1 MSFLAFEGI
10 TKSYGEK
17 RAVDGVSFEVPA
29 GEVFGLLG
37 PNGAGKT
44 TLIRI
49 LMDIIRA
56 DAGTVRLRGQPLD
69 GRGLDRIGYLPEER
83 GLYKKQKVADVMA
96 YFGTLKGMPQRDARR
111 RSLEWLSRIGMPEV
125 ANRKV
130 ESLSKGMAQK
140 VQIATT
146 FLHDPELA
154 VLDEPFSG
162 LDPINVQFVRE
173 LIVERRRAGRTTIL
187 SAHQMNL
194 VEELCDRVALIHQG
208 RLMVY
213 GPLDEVRERWSLPE
227 VIVAA
232 RGGLPPAIAGAAY
245 VRPDGDGEG
254 DGDRGGAAA
263 GGANGLESWRVGL
276 ADGTAPAELLAGL
289 VRAGVAVERFEK
301 ALTPLEEIFI
311 RVVQGS
317 AAAGPEGRA

>member
-1 MSFLAFEGI
+1 MSFLAFDGI
-10 TKSYGEK
+10 RKSYGEK

-56 DAGTVRLRGQPLD
+56 DAGTVTLFGKPLD
-69 GRGLDRIGYLPEER
+69 GPGLDRVGYLPEER
-83 GLYKKQKVADVMA
+83 GLYRKQKVADVMT
-96 YFGTLKGMPQRDARR
+96 YFGELKGLPRADAHR
-111 RSLEWLSRIGMPEV
+111 RSLAWLARIGMPEV
-125 ANRKV
+125 AHRKV

-227 VIVAA
+227 VIVAV
-232 RGGLPPAIAGAAY
+232 RGGLPLAIAGAAY
-245 VRPDGDGEG
+245 VRPDGEG
-254 DGDRGGAAA
+254 DGDREGAAA
-263 GGANGLESWRVGL
+263 GGANGLASWRVGL